1 MTPCF
6 NDWKRFCAALREIA
20 SGEDGRPLTSLDAQK
35 RAQEVLTDCG
45 YSWSGNVTATAVR
58 PTSPVPAVN
67 DFLSST
73 EISSGVAGFPVICA
87 CKWLARPQA
96 SSVFLQ
102 PCTPRATT
110 VHSLD
115 VL

>member
-58 PTSPVPAVN
+58 RDLSGARGKRLFELDR
-67 DFLSST
+67 DFKRR
-73 EISSGVAGFPVICA
+73 G
-87 CKWLARPQA
+87 WLP
-96 SSVFLQ
+96 SYL
-102 PCTPRATT
+102 C
-110 VHSLD
+110 L
-115 VL
+115 